1 MRVTMIKKELASG
14 EPCRKCEQA
23 VDLFARR
30 GVLHRIDE
38 IMVAREADPESPG
51 MLLAKKHNVSLAPF
65 FIVEDGGKEI
75 VYTSALE
82 LLRSRLNG
90 EPHQNGAAKVENGGA
105 TLESAA
111 AGELGEAEVLQL
123 NQRFDGAS
131 PQAVI
136 DYVLERYG
144 ADAAIAFSGAED
156 VALIDMAVA
165 TGRPFSVFS
174 LDTGRLHPETYRFID
189 KVRTH
194 YGIEIRTLFPDLV
207 KVEELVRKKGLFSFY
222 EDGHG
227 ECCGIRKVEPLRRA
241 LSSHRAWLT
250 GQRRDQSPTRA
261 EVARF
266 QLDRANSS
274 ARGPLL
280 KVNPL
285 SAFSLGDTWDYL
297 RERRAPY
304 NELHD
309 RGFISI
315 GCEPCTRAIR
325 PGEHERAGRWWWEE
339 STKRECGLHTR

>member
-1 MRVTMIKKELASG
+1 MMRVTMVKKELASG
-14 EPCRKCEQA
+14 EPCKKCEQA
-23 VDLFARR
+23 VELFKRR
-30 GVLHRIDE
+30 GVFHRIDE
-38 IMVAREADPESPG
+38 ISVAREADPESPG
-51 MLLAKKHNVSLAPF
+51 MLLVKKHNVALAPF
-65 FIVEDGGKEI
+65 FIVEDGAREF
-75 VYTSALE
+75 VYTSALD

-90 EPHQNGAAKVENGGA
+90 EHGANGSPAPHAD
-105 TLESAA
+105 SAA
-111 AGELGEAEVLQL
+111 PGELDEAEVLAL
-123 NQRFDGAS
+123 NRRFDGAT

-136 DYVLERYG
+136 GHVLGRYG
-144 ADAAIAFSGAED
+144 KDAAIAFSGAED

-165 TGRPFSVFS
+165 TGRPFSVVS

-189 KVRTH
+189 KVRSH
-194 YGIEIRTLFPDLV
+194 YGIEIRAMFPDLV
-207 KVEELVRKKGLFSFY
+207 QVEDLVRKKGLFSFY

-241 LSSHRAWLT
+241 LSSYRAWLT

-266 QLDRANSS
+266 QLDRANS
-274 ARGPLL
+274 AERGPLL

-285 SAFSLGDTWDYL
+285 SAFSLGDTWEYL
-297 RERRAPY
+297 RERGAPY

-309 RGFISI
+309 RGYISI

>member
-1 MRVTMIKKELASG
+1 MMRVTMVKKELASG

-23 VDLFARR
+23 VDLFKRR

-38 IMVAREADPESPG
+38 ITVAREADPESPG
-51 MLLAKKHNVSLAPF
+51 MLLAKKHNVALAPF
-65 FIVEDGGKEI
+65 FIVEDGGKET

-90 EPHQNGAAKVENGGA
+90 ENGENG
-105 TLESAA
+105 SAA
-111 AGELGEAEVLQL
+111 PLVASAPEGELDEAEVLSL

-131 PQAVI
+131 PQSI
-136 DYVLERYG
+136 IEYVLERYG
-144 ADAAIAFSGAED
+144 KDAAIAFSGAED

-189 KVRTH
+189 KVRSH
-194 YGIEIRTLFPDLV
+194 YGIEIRTLFPNLV
-207 KVEELVRKKGLFSFY
+207 QVEELVQKKGLFSFY
-222 EDGHG
+222 QDGHG

-241 LSSHRAWLT
+241 LSSQRAWLT

-266 QLDRANSS
+266 QLDRANS
-274 ARGPLL
+274 AQRGPLL

-285 SAFSLGDTWDYL
+285 SAFSLGDTWEYL
-297 RERRAPY
+297 RERGAPY

-309 RGFISI
+309 RGYISI

-339 STKRECGLHTR
+339 STKRECGLHT

>member
-1 MRVTMIKKELASG
+1 MRVTMVKKELASG

-23 VDLFARR
+23 VDLFKRR

-38 IMVAREADPESPG
+38 ITVAREADPESPG
-51 MLLAKKHNVSLAPF
+51 MLLAKKHNVALAPF
-65 FIVEDGGKEI
+65 FIVEDGGKET

-90 EPHQNGAAKVENGGA
+90 ENGANGSA
-105 TLESAA
+105 APPVESATR
-111 AGELGEAEVLQL
+111 GELDEAEVLSL

-136 DYVLERYG
+136 EYVLERYG
-144 ADAAIAFSGAED
+144 KDAAIAFSGAED

-189 KVRTH
+189 KVRSH
-194 YGIEIRTLFPDLV
+194 YGIEIRTLFPNLV
-207 KVEELVRKKGLFSFY
+207 QVEELVQKKGLFSFY
-222 EDGHG
+222 QDGHG

-241 LSSHRAWLT
+241 LSSQRAWLT

-266 QLDRANSS
+266 QLDRANS
-274 ARGPLL
+274 AQRGPLL

-285 SAFSLGDTWDYL
+285 SAFSLGDTWEYL
-297 RERRAPY
+297 CERGAPY
-304 NELHD
+304 N
-309 RGFISI
+309 
-315 GCEPCTRAIR
+315 
-325 PGEHERAGRWWWEE
+325 
-339 STKRECGLHTR
+339 

>member
-1 MRVTMIKKELASG
+1 MMRVTMVKKELASG

-23 VDLFARR
+23 VDLFKRR

-38 IMVAREADPESPG
+38 ITVAREADPESPG
-51 MLLAKKHNVSLAPF
+51 MLLAKKHNVALAPF
-65 FIVEDGGKEI
+65 FIVEDGGKET

-90 EPHQNGAAKVENGGA
+90 ENGANG
-105 TLESAA
+105 SAA
-111 AGELGEAEVLQL
+111 PPVASAPEGELDEAEVLSL

-131 PQAVI
+131 PQSI
-136 DYVLERYG
+136 IEYVLERYG
-144 ADAAIAFSGAED
+144 KDAAIAFSGAED

-189 KVRTH
+189 KVRSH
-194 YGIEIRTLFPDLV
+194 YGIEIRTLFPNLV
-207 KVEELVRKKGLFSFY
+207 QVEELVQKKGLFSFY
-222 EDGHG
+222 QDGHG

-241 LSSHRAWLT
+241 LSSQRAWLT

-266 QLDRANSS
+266 QLDRANS
-274 ARGPLL
+274 AQRGPLL

-285 SAFSLGDTWDYL
+285 SAFSLGDTWEYL
-297 RERRAPY
+297 RERGAPY

-309 RGFISI
+309 RGYISI

-325 PGEHERAGRWWWEE
+325 PGEHERSGRWWWEE
-339 STKRECGLHTR
+339 STKRECGLHT

>member
-1 MRVTMIKKELASG
+1 MMRVTMVKKELASG

-23 VDLFARR
+23 VDLFKRR

-38 IMVAREADPESPG
+38 ITVAREADPESPG
-51 MLLAKKHNVSLAPF
+51 MLLAKKHNVALAPF
-65 FIVEDGGKEI
+65 FIVEDGGKET

-90 EPHQNGAAKVENGGA
+90 ENGENG
-105 TLESAA
+105 SAA
-111 AGELGEAEVLQL
+111 PPVASAPEGELDEAEVLSL

-131 PQAVI
+131 PQSI
-136 DYVLERYG
+136 IEYVLGRYG
-144 ADAAIAFSGAED
+144 KDAAIAFSGAED

-189 KVRTH
+189 KVRSH
-194 YGIEIRTLFPDLV
+194 YGIEIRTLFPNLV
-207 KVEELVRKKGLFSFY
+207 QVEELVQKKGLFSFY
-222 EDGHG
+222 QDGHG

-241 LSSHRAWLT
+241 LSSQRAWLT

-266 QLDRANSS
+266 QLDRANS
-274 ARGPLL
+274 AQRGPLL

-285 SAFSLGDTWDYL
+285 SAFSLGDTWEYL
-297 RERRAPY
+297 RERGAPY

-309 RGFISI
+309 RGYISI

-339 STKRECGLHTR
+339 STKRECGLHT

>member
-1 MRVTMIKKELASG
+1 MMRVTMVKKELASG
-14 EPCRKCEQA
+14 EPCKKCEQA
-23 VDLFARR
+23 VELFKRR

-38 IMVAREADPESPG
+38 ISVAREADPESPG
-51 MLLAKKHNVSLAPF
+51 MLLAKKHNVALAPF
-65 FIVEDGGKEI
+65 FIVEDGGREF
-75 VYTSALE
+75 VYTSALD

-90 EPHQNGAAKVENGGA
+90 DNGANGTPA
-105 TLESAA
+105 PHADSAA
-111 AGELGEAEVLQL
+111 PGELDEAEVLAL
-123 NQRFDGAS
+123 NRRFDGAT

-136 DYVLERYG
+136 DHVLEHYG
-144 ADAAIAFSGAED
+144 KDAAIAFSGAED

-189 KVRTH
+189 KVRSH
-194 YGIEIRTLFPDLV
+194 YGIEIRAMFPDLV
-207 KVEELVRKKGLFSFY
+207 QVEDLVRKKGLFSFY

-241 LSSHRAWLT
+241 LSSYRAWLT

-266 QLDRANSS
+266 QLDRANS
-274 ARGPLL
+274 AERGPLL

-285 SAFSLGDTWDYL
+285 SAFSLGDTWEYL
-297 RERRAPY
+297 RERGAPY

-309 RGFISI
+309 RGYISI

>member
-1 MRVTMIKKELASG
+1 MMRVTMVKKELASG

-23 VDLFARR
+23 VDLFKRR

-38 IMVAREADPESPG
+38 ITVAREADPESPG
-51 MLLAKKHNVSLAPF
+51 MLLAKKHNVALAPF
-65 FIVEDGGKEI
+65 FIVEDGGKET

-90 EPHQNGAAKVENGGA
+90 ENGENG
-105 TLESAA
+105 SAA
-111 AGELGEAEVLQL
+111 PPVASAPEGELDEAEVLSL

-131 PQAVI
+131 PQSI
-136 DYVLERYG
+136 IEYVLERYG
-144 ADAAIAFSGAED
+144 KDAAIAFSGAED

-189 KVRTH
+189 KVRSH
-194 YGIEIRTLFPDLV
+194 YGIEIRTLFPNLV
-207 KVEELVRKKGLFSFY
+207 QVEELVQKKGLFSFY
-222 EDGHG
+222 QDGHG

-241 LSSHRAWLT
+241 LSSQRAWLT

-266 QLDRANSS
+266 QLDRANS
-274 ARGPLL
+274 AQRGPLL

-285 SAFSLGDTWDYL
+285 SAFSLGDTWEYL
-297 RERRAPY
+297 RERGAPY

-309 RGFISI
+309 RGYISI

-325 PGEHERAGRWWWEE
+325 PGEHERSGRWWWEE
-339 STKRECGLHTR
+339 STKRECGLHT